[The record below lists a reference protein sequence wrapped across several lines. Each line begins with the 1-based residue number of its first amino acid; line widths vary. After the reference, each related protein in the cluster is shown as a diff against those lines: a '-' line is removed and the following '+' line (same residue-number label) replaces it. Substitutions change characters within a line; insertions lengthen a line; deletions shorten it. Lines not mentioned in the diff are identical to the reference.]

1 MFELNQTLVFNL
13 RTNREKNA
21 IKKKNDITNLK
32 KYNILFDNIKRS
44 FELILMSEIDPVPI
58 WE

>member
-1 MFELNQTLVFNL
+1 MRRMQL
-13 RTNREKNA
+13 R
-21 IKKKNDITNLK
+21 KKTDITNLK

-58 WE
+58 CE

>member
-58 WE
+58 CE